1 MRIDSLEDIWN
12 NLGYIIQKHNNYKKT
27 KRNLRKIVYNCSPI
41 KLKDGSIKNTFIE
54 VGYLYLTSAV
64 KDDSQGFV
72 WFECTDKI
80 NYDNDHKIHT
90 EWLPEQISD
99 KILAK
104 NNTDIAQIY
113 NNDTKEYLKKDS
125 NIEWHLNK
133 GQALFNTRQEAEDYI
148 KECEIGKIDLKG
160 FSMKLEKVGKEEK
173 VSEYTTVTHYELKN
187 NE

>member
-104 NNTDIAQIY
+104 NNTNIAQIY
-113 NNDTKEYLKKDS
+113 NNETKEYLKKDS

-133 GQALFNTRQEAEDYI
+133 GQALFNTRQEAENYI
-148 KECEIGKIDLKG
+148 KECETGNIDLKG
-160 FSMKLEKVGKEEK
+160 FSMKLEKVSEEEK
-173 VSEYTTVTHYELKN
+173 VSDI
-187 NE
+187 